1 MSNAVVSKTLVEFT
15 VEDCIQLYEAGYRA
29 VCNDGRLDGF
39 IKDSDQTGKFEFIWL
54 NTSR

>member
-1 MSNAVVSKTLVEFT
+1 MSNAVVSKSLVEFT

-39 IKDSDQTGKFEFIWL
+39 IKDSDQEGKFEFIWL
-54 NTSR
+54 NNSR